1 MEKSTGYTFHLVD
14 VDGVEGGGDESWQF
28 RVLADAPPS
37 VVIEQPAGDLFV
49 TERAVV
55 NFRVRARDDMAL
67 RQVVLVL
74 SPSDAKAMKE
84 KTIPLFNGPDK
95 PPPSSFSAFD
105 AGAAGEQATIEQR
118 SVGTCPNS
126 SFPPA
131 CN

>member
-1 MEKSTGYTFHLVD
+1 MEKSTGYTFRLVD

-74 SPSDAKAMKE
+74 RPSDAKAAKE
-84 KTIPLFNGPDK
+84 RTIPLFQRTRQA
-95 PPPSSFSAFD
+95 SALVLRGLRCGRGGRTND
-105 AGAAGEQATIEQR
+105 DRLHA
-118 SVGTCPNS
+118 GTCPNS
-126 SFPPA
+126 SFRPA